1 LWETFVCKRHAKH
14 PKLRHSATFAIEI
27 REETIMRKIIVSEF
41 YSLDGLMSDPEDKM
55 EWVLGSFNDEMGQ
68 YEGELYDNADTLLL
82 GRTTYK
88 IFEGYWPTA
97 ASNPATSQGDIEMAH
112 KINNITKIVFSHSME
127 GVEWKNSKLLKE
139 IKPEEIVKLKKEKGK
154 NILVIGSASIV
165 QQLTNLGLI
174 DEYHLLV
181 HPVVLGSGKPLFKD
195 IRQKQDLKL
204 LEARAFNNGVVM
216 LRYAPIK

>member
-1 LWETFVCKRHAKH
+1 
-14 PKLRHSATFAIEI
+14 
-27 REETIMRKIIVSEF
+27 MRKIIVSEF
-41 YSLDGLMSDPEDKM
+41 YSLDGLMSDPHDQM
-55 EWVLGSFNDEMGQ
+55 DWITGTFNDEMGK
-68 YEGELYDNADTLLL
+68 YESGLYDSADTLLL

-127 GVEWKNSKLLKE
+127 DVSWENSKLLKE
-139 IKPEEIVKLKKEKGK
+139 IKPEEIIKLKQKAGK
-154 NILVIGSASIV
+154 NILVIGSSTIV

-174 DEYHLLV
+174 DEYHLLL

-195 IRQKQDLKL
+195 IGQKHDLKL
-204 LEARAFNNGVVM
+204 LEAKAFKNGVVM
-216 LRYAPIK
+216 LRYAPKK

>member
-1 LWETFVCKRHAKH
+1 
-14 PKLRHSATFAIEI
+14 
-27 REETIMRKIIVSEF
+27 MRKIIVSEF

-55 EWVLGSFNDEMGQ
+55 EWITGTFNEEMGK
-68 YEGELYDNADTLLL
+68 YEGGLYDSADTLLL

-112 KINNITKIVFSHSME
+112 KMNNITKIVFSHSME

-139 IKPEEIVKLKKEKGK
+139 INPEEIVKLKKEKGK

-181 HPVVLGSGKPLFKD
+181 HPVVLGSGKPLFKNIKD
-195 IRQKQDLKL
+195 RLSLKL
-204 LEARAFNNGVVM
+204 VNAETFKNGVV
-216 LRYAPIK
+216 LLLYQPETKGGNK

>member
-1 LWETFVCKRHAKH
+1 MGKYE
-14 PKLRHSATFAIEI
+14 
-27 REETIMRKIIVSEF
+27 
-41 YSLDGLMSDPEDKM
+41 SD
-55 EWVLGSFNDEMGQ
+55 
-68 YEGELYDNADTLLL
+68 LYDSADTLLL

-127 GVEWKNSKLLKE
+127 GVEWENSKLLKE
-139 IKPEEIVKLKKEKGK
+139 INPEEIVKLKQEKGK

-174 DEYHLLV
+174 DEYHLLL

-195 IRQKQDLKL
+195 IRQKHDLKL
-204 LEARAFNNGVVM
+204 LEAKTFSNGVVM
-216 LRYAPIK
+216 LRYAPKK

>member
-1 LWETFVCKRHAKH
+1 
-14 PKLRHSATFAIEI
+14 
-27 REETIMRKIIVSEF
+27 MRKIIVSEF
-41 YSLDGLMSDPEDKM
+41 YTLDGLMSDLEDKM
-55 EWVLGSFNDEMGQ
+55 EWVLGSFNEEMGK
-68 YEGELYDNADTLLL
+68 YESDLYDSADTLLL

-97 ASNPATSQGDIEMAH
+97 ASNPATSQGDIEMAQ
-112 KINNITKIVFSHSME
+112 KINNITKIVFSHSLK
-127 GVEWKNSKLLKE
+127 GVEWKNSKILKE
-139 IKPEEIVKLKKEKGK
+139 INPEEIVKMKQGKGK

-195 IRQKQDLKL
+195 ISQKHHLKL
-204 LEARAFNNGVVM
+204 LEAKTFGNGIVM
-216 LRYAPIK
+216 LRYSFSRVYTSSSAP